1 MWQALQKSD
10 KARKEKDSPLPP
22 PITVIKISHF
32 IPLSQPSYVKVMGQA
47 AGANLI
53 QNYIG
58 IKFSLGWL
66 LLTFFFLCF
75 VASSGCNV
83 LQVIHSN

>member
-10 KARKEKDSPLPP
+10 KARKEKDSFFPPLSL
-22 PITVIKISHF
+22 ITVIKVSHF

-47 AGANLI
+47 AGASLI

-58 IKFSLGWL
+58 IKFSLDW
-66 LLTFFFLCF
+66 LLTFFFL
-75 VASSGCNV
+75 SSV
-83 LQVIHSN
+83 LLPLQDVMFYK